1 MKKGTDWSREE
12 TIIAFYVYCIVPFS
26 KSSKKNSVIIHYAN
40 ILGRTPSALHM
51 KISNIGRLDPELK
64 EKNITGLTHGS
75 KIEEDVWNE
84 FESDRESLVLEAE
97 KIIER
102 MSKKTL
108 EDAYLNVYE
117 KKYTGEEKE
126 RLVRMRV
133 NQNFFRSS
141 ILSAYYNTCAITGMK
156 INELLIASHIKPWAK
171 DINNRL
177 NPHNGICLNV
187 IHDKAFDQG
196 YITIDKHYR
205 IIIAREIRKYCEN
218 SFVNDVFYKY
228 DRQTILIPNKF
239 KPSLEF
245 LEYHNDMI
253 FKGG

>member
-1 MKKGTDWSREE
+1 MFMKKGTDWSREE

-141 ILSAYYNTCAITGMK
+141 IWIGS
-156 INELLIASHIKPWAK
+156 
-171 DINNRL
+171 R
-177 NPHNGICLNV
+177 V
-187 IHDKAFDQG
+187 IVDQF
-196 YITIDKHYR
+196 R
-205 IIIAREIRKYCEN
+205 
-218 SFVNDVFYKY
+218 FVNASKQGPGRVD
-228 DRQTILIPNKF
+228 TIRRILDGIY
-239 KPSLEF
+239 SGSQLRSRA
-245 LEYHNDMI
+245 
-253 FKGG
+253 